1 MTINKKKLWSP
12 RRWLDYFYVLQ
23 KPGSSSLWLALD
35 VDPGD
40 IVCYKF
46 SVCGTDD
53 FVKIFTNPIVDGFCS
68 ERESILFGD
77 DMLEVFSEIANN
89 RVDWERAEI
98 SITVVP
104 APAKGC
110 RVSQERQ
117 EWMRWDL
124 GSEYVFRCDSSGEFV
139 LEDRVTCVEKKV
151 NGLMWVYRQ
160 TYVQEVVEK
169 YLRSLTLEQLERYA
183 DKQQIDLDVGNRDRL
198 QSSTVKTRVNK
209 KILANIIQPLTRD
222 VLGRNKS
229 ELDAQI
235 ETVLADLLV
244 N

>member
-1 MTINKKKLWSP
+1 
-12 RRWLDYFYVLQ
+12 
-23 KPGSSSLWLALD
+23 
-35 VDPGD
+35 
-40 IVCYKF
+40 
-46 SVCGTDD
+46 
-53 FVKIFTNPIVDGFCS
+53 
-68 ERESILFGD
+68 
-77 DMLEVFSEIANN
+77 MLEVFSEIANN